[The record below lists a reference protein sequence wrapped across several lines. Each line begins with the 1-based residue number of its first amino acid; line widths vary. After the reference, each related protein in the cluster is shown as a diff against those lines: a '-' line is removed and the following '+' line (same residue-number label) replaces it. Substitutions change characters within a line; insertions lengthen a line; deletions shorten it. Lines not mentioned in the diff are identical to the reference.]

1 MNEFWN
7 SVVTISIAIIGI
19 AGLAV
24 LVSKQAD
31 TANVLNAG
39 GSAASGFLKT
49 ALSPV
54 TMTGGGTGLP
64 NLTFPGSGASFL

>member
-1 MNEFWN
+1 MTEFWN

-24 LVSKQAD
+24 LVSKQAN
-31 TANVLNAG
+31 TAQVLQAG
-39 GSAASGFLKT
+39 GQAASGFLGT

-64 NLTFPGSGASFL
+64 NLSFPGTGASFL